1 MTTAKTNLLMLNPF
15 IATKPFIK
23 TFISLYLFSFEMYID
38 TAKKVLLLEVDN
50 KNNVQNIIFSTHI
63 CCCCFFVVSIQL
75 PLSSLL
81 VYELTLSLVFPLC
94 ILVLHR

>member
-38 TAKKVLLLEVDN
+38 TAKKVL
-50 KNNVQNIIFSTHI
+50 
-63 CCCCFFVVSIQL
+63 
-75 PLSSLL
+75 
-81 VYELTLSLVFPLC
+81 
-94 ILVLHR
+94 